1 VAVAARGWAVEAVV
15 SRYDEGQFDHFQCR
29 DGRRFEVS
37 SLTLEEIF
45 LALVGETKG
54 ETKGG
59 R

>member
-15 SRYDEGQFDHFQCR
+15 SKYDEGQFDHFQRR

-45 LALVGETKG
+45 LSLVGETKG
-54 ETKGG
+54 G